1 MDSEPAEV
9 EGEAA
14 ENGDAGDTGAELDDG
29 TGPESSELG
38 EGVTAH
44 VKVKAKRSE
53 RWLLGL
59 VVPSL
64 FCTDLNTCRFTHP
77 VDRGCVHSVTGRNR
91 ADVGLPTRPLRQ
103 PLPLEAGTMGGYGQ
117 SGEQR
122 TSRQGQA
129 GTGCTLLLN
138 VLAAGL
144 QGRGKAAFAG
154 GARPH

>member
-53 RWLLGL
+53 KWLLGL

-64 FCTDLNTCRFTHP
+64 SCTDLNTWTETSEEAKKPFLAITHTFF
-77 VDRGCVHSVTGRNR
+77 R
-91 ADVGLPTRPLRQ
+91 
-103 PLPLEAGTMGGYGQ
+103 
-117 SGEQR
+117 
-122 TSRQGQA
+122 
-129 GTGCTLLLN
+129 
-138 VLAAGL
+138 
-144 QGRGKAAFAG
+144 
-154 GARPH
+154 